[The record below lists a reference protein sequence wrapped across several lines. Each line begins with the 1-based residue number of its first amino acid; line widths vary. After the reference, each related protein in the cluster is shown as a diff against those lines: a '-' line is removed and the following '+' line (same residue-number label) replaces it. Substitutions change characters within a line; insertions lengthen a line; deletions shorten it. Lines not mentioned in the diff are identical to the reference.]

1 MKKMIRF
8 TLIAFAALIVL
19 SSCKKDDKSNT
30 ELLTAGNWKLV
41 SEMEKVDNGN
51 WVENIGSYSSCDLD
65 DYIIFKTNNTYEF
78 NEGASKCDP
87 TDPQIETGIWA
98 FEANETKLSVDGEAA
113 DLKELSSSTLMISS
127 SITFGGSIYYS
138 KQTFKH

>member
-8 TLIAFAALIVL
+8 SLIAITALIVL

-30 ELLTAGNWKLV
+30 ELLTAGSWKLV

-51 WVENIGSYSSCDLD
+51 WVENIGSYSACELD

-78 NEGASKCDP
+78 NEGATKCDP

-98 FEANETKLSVDGEAA
+98 FGANEATLSVDGNPA
-113 DLKELSSSTLMISS
+113 DLNELSSSTLIVSS
-127 SITFGGSIYYS
+127 SYTFGVNTYYS